1 MVSTEIASATL
12 INNYILEIDKLS
24 EGQDIYLSMQEFA
37 LGLPDSIR
45 NLDLC
50 WGYAV
55 VEPQNSTQFQYEINL
70 GRGITRNSTGNLDM
84 FVNDTNYFNLSS
96 LLPSGNTLSNIYA
109 FGSIFMSPDT
119 IGMDSTVSFEPVLLK
134 GESSGT
140 PIFMCKDIDIDAV
153 YEMIQND
160 TIEAAISPDPDSLEL
175 FRFVLDI
182 NYYNSSNPEL
192 KDIKIYI
199 YDKRKPRG
207 WGGFND
213 EIMGTSLTPYLI
225 YKKEDF
231 DTFLTNSQQNVY
243 NLVKSWMNMRVW
255 SPTFIDYW
263 LANSSDMP
271 QRLKQYLNEKFSIVI
286 P

>member
-1 MVSTEIASATL
+1 MVSTEIATATL
-12 INNYILEIDKLS
+12 INNYILETDKLE

-37 LGLPDSIR
+37 LGNPESMR

-50 WGYAV
+50 WGYAI

-70 GRGITRNSTGNLDM
+70 GRGITRNSTGDLDI
-84 FVNDTNYFNLSS
+84 FVYNTNYFNLSS
-96 LLPSGNTLSNIYA
+96 LLPSGTAFSNVYA

-119 IGMDSTVSFEPVLLK
+119 IDMDSTVSFEPVLLK

-140 PIFMCKDIDIDAV
+140 PIFMCRDINIDQV
-153 YEMIQND
+153 YDMIQND
-160 TIEAAISPDPDSLEL
+160 SIEASIAPSADSLEL

-182 NYYNSSNPEL
+182 NYYNSSSPEL
-192 KDIKIYI
+192 KDIKIYF

-231 DTFLTNSQQNVY
+231 DNFLISSQQNVY